1 MRFVILSVVIMSLF
15 NKYTLRLLTVFTVLL
30 ISMTALVVS
39 AHHAKAEPGPNAP
52 IPEYEGL
59 FSDADTYID
68 GCAWISDSN
77 INCGKQE
84 FWYDLQLS
92 EAKGRAI
99 FHYKKDGIWSVD
111 KPAYLYFNA
120 SGKDMMLTNSP
131 DISTGGIS
139 GDIDNREKRQLRHW
153 ADDDASDVQ
162 SPAGPNPKV
171 NSKGQLDDGG
181 AGQGKYLY
189 CGLLSKQGEQ
199 CYSGRGLSTAGLITV
214 ATDKTAEYNKNLGDA
229 IASEETC
236 DADAD
241 GALSF
246 IFCPLL
252 SYTQQAAA
260 NLVGTSGDGSQR
272 GYLVELLTISPMRQA
287 TDSNLYN
294 VWKAFRDLS
303 LGLYILVFIVIIFG
317 NGLGMDSYTIKRTL
331 PRLATAAVLTMAS
344 FFIVQTMVDLS
355 NLVGAGLPAL
365 ISNITAGDANIAN
378 FSLDL
383 GAGGSALGILLLIV
397 FSLLALVAV
406 LIGMAGLI
414 FRQIAVYILVI
425 VSPLAFVAWV
435 LPNTES
441 LFKKWWTNMI
451 KLCAMF
457 PIITGMIAMS
467 LLFQQSLNTQTASLP
482 LKLAATLAPLMA
494 LIAIPNTFK
503 WGGELFAAGAGFIA
517 GRASKGVDLAKGGG
531 TALKGGVKNMA
542 QNKIIQSDNKVLGGN
557 SKLGGF
563 LAGAGAG
570 SLVNTRGARLKR
582 ASKITGVQNEIEKA
596 AGLRY
601 DQAMSTQVDPLAP
614 KEIQAQQKAAAF
626 NKLLMKAPREE
637 RFAYAAKAAKSGD
650 ANMIGLAAN
659 SMSDPREYAQF
670 VNRNYGDFDSQP
682 EFRDHAVARAKGAV
696 VTARA
701 ASGGAHTADVAN
713 AEANYRKAIRGNGM
727 DATAP
732 GGPDGGKMS
741 GKNSAA
747 ISGAKPGAQKEMF
760 YTLQADASGK
770 TVEVVDH
777 NAIRSMDANQVQN
790 LITDK
795 TQRGNLS
802 KDTIQALREHAYVLD
817 AAGKP
822 VIDPATGVAQL
833 RSGTHATAIQ
843 QGLDE
848 HGNFK

>member
-1 MRFVILSVVIMSLF
+1 MIYSQVVIMSLF
-15 NKYTLRLLTVFTVLL
+15 KQYSQRILSVIAIFLIGALSMLALAKPARAADSITQLPSNFTPDECAWVYDSLITCGLDFWYNAQQSDSSGSPVFQFRQEESGSWVWKNNAFITLGSAGDEFTASASLDPGAQGTKYTGNVT
-30 ISMTALVVS
+30 
-39 AHHAKAEPGPNAP
+39 
-52 IPEYEGL
+52 
-59 FSDADTYID
+59 D
-68 GCAWISDSN
+68 
-77 INCGKQE
+77 
-84 FWYDLQLS
+84 
-92 EAKGRAI
+92 
-99 FHYKKDGIWSVD
+99 
-111 KPAYLYFNA
+111 
-120 SGKDMMLTNSP
+120 
-131 DISTGGIS
+131 
-139 GDIDNREKRQLRHW
+139 REKRNIRAIAQDGTSKDIFGALENSKIP
-153 ADDDASDVQ
+153 ADGKAVGENGKDYYAFCGIKSTKGQSCFNGRGNNLYKITSDV
-162 SPAGPNPKV
+162 STKTSTG
-171 NSKGQLDDGG
+171 LDEG
-181 AGQGKYLY
+181 
-189 CGLLSKQGEQ
+189 
-199 CYSGRGLSTAGLITV
+199 
-214 ATDKTAEYNKNLGDA
+214 
-229 IASEETC
+229 IASSERC
-236 DADAD
+236 DADMD
-241 GALSF
+241 GLLSF
-246 IFCPLL
+246 IFCPLFEL
-252 SYTQQAAA
+252 TQKSVT
-260 NLVGTSGDGSQR
+260 NLIGTNASGSKR
-272 GYLVELLTISPMRQA
+272 GFLIELMTISPMTQA
-287 TDSNLYN
+287 TTTNLYN
-294 VWKAFRDLS
+294 VWKAFRDLA
-303 LGLYILVFIVIIFG
+303 LGLYVLVFIVIIFG
-317 NGLGMDSYTIKRTL
+317 NGLGMDAYTVKRTL

-344 FFIVQTMVDLS
+344 FFIIQTLVDLS
-355 NLVGAGLPAL
+355 NLLGAGLPAL
-365 ISNITAGDANIAN
+365 ISNITNGDANIAN

-397 FSLLALVAV
+397 FSLVALVAV
-406 LIGMAGLI
+406 LVGMAGLI

-425 VSPLAFVAWV
+425 ISPLAFVAWV

-441 LFKKWWTNMI
+441 IFKRWWSNMI
-451 KLCAMF
+451 KLCMMF

-467 LLFQQSLNTQTASLP
+467 LLFQKSLDSPTAPLS

-494 LIAIPNTFK
+494 LIAIPKTFK

-701 ASGGAHTADVAN
+701 ASGGTHTADVAN